1 MAPWIGPGGV
11 YDRAVKS
18 ADLLRELERD
28 GWTIDRVRGSH
39 HVLVHPSKPG
49 HVTVPHPRKDLGKG
63 LVSRIR
69 KQAGTAQGKRP

>member
-1 MAPWIGPGGV
+1 MAPRIGPGGV

-28 GWTIDRVRGSH
+28 GWAIDRVRGSH

-49 HVTVPHPRKDLGKG
+49 HVTVSHPRKDLGKG
-63 LVSRIR
+63 LVNRIR
-69 KQAGTAQGKRP
+69 KQAGTVQGKRP